1 MNARK
6 TMASYSKDSKVFVR
20 GAQECDLDAILAL
33 LLTSFRQFPLF
44 DFLYSPLDRNF
55 DVARDTVFFW
65 RRRLLLDLLDPEAS
79 VIVAEAPRD
88 AIVNSASAPRVE
100 DSDSIYKKSLVALD
114 WTEANGLS
122 TVSVP
127 ATQDVI
133 VGFAIW
139 RFRKGEKKD
148 SLDLEAKTAASWCS
162 KIRGIK
168 LLLLFRNA

>member
-1 MNARK
+1 MTVRGI
-6 TMASYSKDSKVFVR
+6 MASYSKDSKVFVR
-20 GAQECDLDAILAL
+20 AAQECDLDAILAL

-44 DFLYSPLDRNF
+44 DFLYSPLDGNF

-79 VIVAEAPRD
+79 VIVAEAPLD
-88 AIVNSASAPRVE
+88 AIVNLAKARGAE

-114 WTEANGLS
+114 WTETNGLS

-127 ATQDVI
+127 TAENVI

-139 RFRKGEKKD
+139 RLRKGEKKD
-148 SLDLEAKTAASWCS
+148 SLNVAAKTAASWCS

-168 LLLLFRNA
+168 LLLLLRNA